1 MQTMALTYICL
12 LLLVVIR
19 KNFSTFRM
27 PLNFLSTIFNRKTS
41 LKKAEIS
48 QRNLNKKIDLK
59 FDYRPKNEKKRRNK
73 WSIGADK

>member
-1 MQTMALTYICL
+1 MTLIYIYL

-19 KNFSTFRM
+19 TIFSTFRM
-27 PLNFLSTIFNRKTS
+27 PLNFLSAICNRKTS

-48 QRNLNKKIDLK
+48 QRNFEKKIELK

-73 WSIGADK
+73 WSIGAGK